1 MIKKLLGA
9 ALALL
14 AVPAFADDLRYT
26 YVEVG
31 YQDIELDDFNADGDG
46 FGIRGSFALT
56 DDWFMIVGYQAA
68 DFDFGVDFDQAY
80 LGAGYRTPINDR
92 VDLFG
97 TVAYLTADV
106 SADGFGS
113 IDEDGFGLAVGV
125 RGLVTDQ
132 LELAG
137 SIGYSDLGDGVDG
150 TAISAGALYSF
161 TDVFA
166 LGIEIELD
174 DDLTAFGIGARFYFG
189 D

>member
-1 MIKKLLGA
+1 MIKMLMGA
-9 ALALL
+9 TLALL
-14 AVPAFADDLRYT
+14 AIPAFAGDLRYT
-26 YVEVG
+26 YLEVG
-31 YQDIELDDFNADGDG
+31 YQDIELDDFNVDGDG
-46 FGIRGSFALT
+46 FGLRGSFALT
-56 DDWFMIVGYQAA
+56 ENWFMVVGYQAA
-68 DFDFGVDFDQAY
+68 DFDFGADFDHAY

-97 TVAYLTADV
+97 SVSYLTADV
-106 SADGFGS
+106 SADGFNS
-113 IDEDGFGLAVGV
+113 IDEDGFGLTVGV

-132 LELAG
+132 FELAG
-137 SIGYSDLGDGVDG
+137 SFGYSDLGDGVDG

-174 DDLTAFGIGARFYFG
+174 EDLTAFGIGARLYFG

>member
-1 MIKKLLGA
+1 MIKKLLGVT
-9 ALALL
+9 LALL
-14 AVPAFADDLRYT
+14 TIPAFAGDLRYT
-26 YVEVG
+26 YVEAY
-31 YQDIELDDFNADGDG
+31 YQDIELDDFDVDGDG
-46 FGIRGSFALT
+46 FAIRGSFALT

-68 DFDFGVDFDQAY
+68 DFDFGVDFDHAY

-97 TVAYLTADV
+97 TVSYLTADV
-106 SADGFGS
+106 SADGFNS

-125 RGLVTDQ
+125 RGLVTDE

-150 TAISAGALYSF
+150 TAISVGALYSF
-161 TDVFA
+161 SDMFA
-166 LGIEIELD
+166 LGLEIELD

>member
-1 MIKKLLGA
+1 MIKKLLGVT
-9 ALALL
+9 LALL
-14 AVPAFADDLRYT
+14 AVPAFAGDLRYT
-26 YVEVG
+26 YVEAY
-31 YQDIELDDFNADGDG
+31 YQDIELDDFDVDGDG
-46 FGIRGSFALT
+46 FAIRGSFALT

-68 DFDFGVDFDQAY
+68 DFDFGADFDHAY

-97 TVAYLTADV
+97 TVSYLTADV
-106 SADGFGS
+106 SADGFNS

-125 RGLVTDQ
+125 RGLVTGE

-137 SIGYSDLGDGVDG
+137 SLGYSDLGDGVDG

-161 TDVFA
+161 SDVFA
-166 LGIEIELD
+166 LGLEIELD